1 MSKVS
6 ITFPNTKKSEEKK
19 LEVEKLEKKCS
30 REKILIEEVVYCVCL
45 KSITLCNCFS
55 PCYCVCVKRIT
66 LCNCLCSFSTRFSAC
81 HVQNIGASH
90 IRDFGPSHGVKGHVC
105 CHDSLTH
112 QKTDSAI
119 SKNNSSVRPGLSL
132 EKSYF

>member
-1 MSKVS
+1 MKSFYHLSRHQKVRG
-6 ITFPNTKKSEEKK
+6 EK
-19 LEVEKLEKKCS
+19 VRS
-30 REKILIEEVVYCVCL
+30 GKIRKEMFQRKISIEEVAYCVCL
-45 KSITLCNCFS
+45 KSITLCSCFS

-81 HVQNIGASH
+81 RVRNIGASH